1 MYQPI
6 DQQRTGQK
14 LKNMFKLA
22 GYDVKYIQ
30 EYLNLSCPQ
39 PIYRWFKGQNLPTV
53 EKLYAL
59 SILLGVHMEEL
70 LVLQGQSMNIGL
82 YKVAQ
87 EPKDKRLLY
96 YAQHLQGGS
105 ISVLDYPSNDKDL
118 TLRYPFIRTFEW
130 VPVRGYFY

>member
-1 MYQPI
+1 MPPI
-6 DQQRTGQK
+6 DQAQTGQK
-14 LKNMFKLA
+14 LKIMLKLA

-70 LVLQGQSMNIGL
+70 LVLQGQHKCFGL
-82 YKVAQ
+82 
-87 EPKDKRLLY
+87 
-96 YAQHLQGGS
+96 
-105 ISVLDYPSNDKDL
+105 SVQ
-118 TLRYPFIRTFEW
+118 
-130 VPVRGYFY
+130 

>member
-1 MYQPI
+1 MNIRIIENINEFFEIIIKCPKA
-6 DQQRTGQK
+6 DASVMK
-14 LKNMFKLA
+14 LKKHIEAFEEKLDAMFKLA

-70 LVLQGQSMNIGL
+70 LVLQGQPVNIGL

-96 YAQHLQGGS
+96 YVQRLQ
-105 ISVLDYPSNDKDL
+105 
-118 TLRYPFIRTFEW
+118 RAA
-130 VPVRGYFY
+130 

>member
-1 MYQPI
+1 MHPI
-6 DQQRTGQK
+6 DQLRTGQK
-14 LKNMFKLA
+14 LKIMFKLA

-70 LVLQGQSMNIGL
+70 LVFE
-82 YKVAQ
+82 Q
-87 EPKDKRLLY
+87 EGNPESEEEWNKKHPPILGIFLAI
-96 YAQHLQGGS
+96 YAA
-105 ISVLDYPSNDKDL
+105 ISV
-118 TLRYPFIRTFEW
+118 
-130 VPVRGYFY
+130 

>member
-1 MYQPI
+1 MFMLI
-6 DQQRTGQK
+6 DQAKTGQK
-14 LKNMFKLA
+14 LKIMFKLA

-53 EKLYAL
+53 EKLYTL

-70 LVLQGQSMNIGL
+70 LVLQGQSINIGL

-96 YAQHLQGGS
+96 YAQRLQ
-105 ISVLDYPSNDKDL
+105 
-118 TLRYPFIRTFEW
+118 RAA
-130 VPVRGYFY
+130 

>member
-1 MYQPI
+1 MHPI

-14 LKNMFKLA
+14 LKIMFKLA
-22 GYDVKYIQ
+22 GYDVRYIQ

-96 YAQHLQGGS
+96 FAQRL
-105 ISVLDYPSNDKDL
+105 
-118 TLRYPFIRTFEW
+118 LR
-130 VPVRGYFY
+130 VA

>member
-1 MYQPI
+1 MHPI

-14 LKNMFKLA
+14 LKIMFKLA

-70 LVLQGQSMNIGL
+70 LVLQGQSVNIGL
-82 YKVAQ
+82 YKVA
-87 EPKDKRLLY
+87 R
-96 YAQHLQGGS
+96 
-105 ISVLDYPSNDKDL
+105 VCLD
-118 TLRYPFIRTFEW
+118 RPFRWRWMMIFW
-130 VPVRGYFY
+130 

>member
-14 LKNMFKLA
+14 QKIMMKLA

-39 PIYRWFKGQNLPTV
+39 PVYRWFKGQILPSV
-53 EKLYAL
+53 EKLCAL
-59 SILLGVHMEEL
+59 SNLLGVHMEEL
-70 LVLQGQSMNIGL
+70 LVLQGQPINIGL

-87 EPKDKRLLY
+87 EPRSKRLLY
-96 YAQHLQGGS
+96 YAQHLQN
-105 ISVLDYPSNDKDL
+105 VA
-118 TLRYPFIRTFEW
+118 
-130 VPVRGYFY
+130 

>member
-1 MYQPI
+1 MPPI

-14 LKNMFKLA
+14 LKIMLKLA

-30 EYLNLSCPQ
+30 EYLQLSCPQ

-70 LVLQGQSMNIGL
+70 LVLQGQPMNIGL

-87 EPKDKRLLY
+87 KPVDRRLLF
-96 YAQHLQGGS
+96 YAQRLQKGA
-105 ISVLDYPSNDKDL
+105 
-118 TLRYPFIRTFEW
+118 
-130 VPVRGYFY
+130 

>member
-1 MYQPI
+1 MYKPI

-14 LKNMFKLA
+14 LKIIFKLA

-59 SILLGVHMEEL
+59 SVLLGVHMEEL

-87 EPKDKRLLY
+87 ESKEKRLLY
-96 YAQHLQGGS
+96 YAQCLKR
-105 ISVLDYPSNDKDL
+105 VA
-118 TLRYPFIRTFEW
+118 
-130 VPVRGYFY
+130 

>member
-1 MYQPI
+1 MYKPI

-14 LKNMFKLA
+14 LKIMFKLA

-59 SILLGVHMEEL
+59 SVLLGVHMEEQ
-70 LVLQGQSMNIGL
+70 LVLQGQTMYIGL

-87 EPKDKRLLY
+87 ESKEKRLLY
-96 YAQHLQGGS
+96 YAQCLQR
-105 ISVLDYPSNDKDL
+105 VA
-118 TLRYPFIRTFEW
+118 
-130 VPVRGYFY
+130 

>member
-1 MYQPI
+1 MCNPI

-14 LKNMFKLA
+14 LKIIIKLA

-39 PIYRWFKGQNLPTV
+39 PVYRWFKGQILPSV
-53 EKLYAL
+53 EKLCAL
-59 SILLGVHMEEL
+59 GNLLGVHMEEL

-87 EPKDKRLLY
+87 EPRIKRFLC
-96 YAQHLQGGS
+96 YAQHLQN
-105 ISVLDYPSNDKDL
+105 VA
-118 TLRYPFIRTFEW
+118 
-130 VPVRGYFY
+130 